1 MRQPLQTLVR
11 EEYVVIP
18 PRHPI
23 SVDNHL
29 EVMASRI
36 IDITEDGR
44 VLRTQQLG
52 QLNADQAIFMG
63 AGLLLG
69 ALGMAVTAGLA
80 FRSYGRRKSPIVPAI
95 ITGVGSLAMGGLILA
110 LSHMSNDVRVNYMNA
125 GLLLR

>member
-1 MRQPLQTLVR
+1 MSQAPQTYVR

-18 PRHPI
+18 PRNPI

-36 IDITEDGR
+36 IDVTDDGR
-44 VLRTQQLG
+44 VVTPQLAGLQATQ
-52 QLNADQAIFMG
+52 ATFMG
-63 AGLLLG
+63 LGLLVG
-69 ALGMAVTAGLA
+69 AIGMAVTAGLA
-80 FRSYGRRKSPIVPAI
+80 FRSYGRRKSALMPAV

-110 LSHMSNDVRVNYMNA
+110 LSHLSNDARVNYVNA